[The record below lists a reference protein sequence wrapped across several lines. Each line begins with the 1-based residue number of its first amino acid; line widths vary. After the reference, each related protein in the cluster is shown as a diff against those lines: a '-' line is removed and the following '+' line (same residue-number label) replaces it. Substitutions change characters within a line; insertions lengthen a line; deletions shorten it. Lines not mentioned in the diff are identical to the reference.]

1 MEPKPIEATSSIL
14 RAAAVATFQIIL
26 SPLDQRLFAMFPG
39 PLSAKPVPPMDWENL
54 ICAPQLA
61 ENIRLLSMVDPR
73 YLSKDQRGARDL
85 VATHADAAIDGC
97 QRLIEECTRAMR
109 IIGSKRNACS
119 VMHWVPAEI
128 IVEIIWNAMDPALG
142 SVSLIQLANTSQKW
156 RKVCLGTPKLWSRVI
171 VDSTTHIGDI
181 KTLLSRVDSYP
192 LSVVMRTDAKGGGY
206 SNVLAIM
213 KLLFNSENMTRI
225 RDLDLDIC
233 KGSLRLVKQ
242 LRSTSTAQ
250 FRSLAVNVEGCASGD
265 PLRVFAN
272 GSPGLSTLRLKGRL
286 PMAKQLARFAV
297 GTVTVLTLKGSDANR
312 VVLKASDFA
321 SALRSMPLLAQLDL
335 CNVGMAVEKA
345 PTGPTF
351 IDLRHL
357 KRASLEHTV
366 DYILWFL
373 EYVQFPHSAQI
384 SLNIGHTPASFS
396 SCGQK
401 ITQILETQRTKGGRL
416 DRRLTKLPSYSAS
429 LSMQERYYLPSFHLT
444 LSVERTD
451 FAAACAGH
459 IEIITLHYS
468 SSNIDALWRALP
480 LSEVSVFSLQPGDAS
495 YSRWAEFPSHLA
507 SLANH
512 LTAVETFRTSWPPEW
527 LHHLNF
533 LFTKTPGDNVTPQR
547 DVKLVPRLHSVVFH
561 AVQFGVV
568 TLPLPTNN
576 NSDKQKKATSPRAI
590 NRVNILRS
598 IMNSWRTARGQDLS
612 FSFMDCTMTDV
623 EQRYMARSFE
633 TFRLQTSSG

>member
-1 MEPKPIEATSSIL
+1 MFGVCLSS
-14 RAAAVATFQIIL
+14 
-26 SPLDQRLFAMFPG
+26 
-39 PLSAKPVPPMDWENL
+39 
-54 ICAPQLA
+54 APQLA

-171 VDSTTHIGDI
+171 VDSTTHIGGI

-233 KGSLRLVKQ
+233 KGALRLVKQ

-297 GTVTVLTLKGSDANR
+297 GTVTVLTLKGLDADR
-312 VVLKASDFA
+312 VLIKASDFA
-321 SALRSMPLLAQLDL
+321 SALRSMPLLAQLDF
-335 CNVGMAVEKA
+335 CNVGMAVEKT
-345 PTGPTF
+345 PTGPAS

-357 KRASLEHTV
+357 KRASLAYTV

-373 EYVQFPHSAQI
+373 EHVRFPRSAQI
-384 SLNIGHTPASFS
+384 SLNIGHTPASFP

-401 ITQILETQRTKGGRL
+401 ITQILETQRTKGGSI
-416 DRRLTKLPSYSAS
+416 DRRLTKLLSYSAS
-429 LSMQERYYLPSFHLT
+429 FSMQGRYNPSFHLI
-444 LSVERTD
+444 LSVGRTD
-451 FAAACAGH
+451 FAAACTGH
-459 IEIITLHYS
+459 IEIITPHYS
-468 SSNIDALWRALP
+468 STDIDALWRALP
-480 LSEVSVFSLQPGDAS
+480 LSEVSVFSLQPGDAP
-495 YSRWAEFPSHLA
+495 YSRWAEYPSHLA
-507 SLANH
+507 SLAKH

-527 LHHLNF
+527 LHHLEF
-533 LFTKTPGDNVTPQR
+533 LFTTTPGNNVTPQR
-547 DVKLVPRLHSVVFH
+547 DVKFIPRLHSVVFH

-576 NSDKQKKATSPRAI
+576 NPDKQNEGTPPLSL
-590 NRVNILRS
+590 NRVDILNS

-623 EQRYMARSFE
+623 EQRYMASSFDS
-633 TFRLQTSSG
+633 FRLQSSSG